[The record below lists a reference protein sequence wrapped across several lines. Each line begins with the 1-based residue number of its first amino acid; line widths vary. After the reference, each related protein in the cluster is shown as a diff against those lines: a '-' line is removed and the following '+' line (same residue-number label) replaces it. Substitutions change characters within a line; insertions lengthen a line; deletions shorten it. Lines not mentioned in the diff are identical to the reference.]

1 MCFDFQSAWVITA
14 LTIFQNV
21 PDTLLSWR
29 GPYSYK
35 KIHLNHSS
43 VDMNWRIDARRRRA
57 VRTPDVAATRLIP
70 FPRQLSKHCIMRDVL
85 SSGAKREEVND
96 GDEEGGGRQRHA
108 ARLNQQ
114 PLVFNPPQ
122 KVRTTFFYR
131 TTAAK
136 PLWHR
141 TSCLVE

>member
-1 MCFDFQSAWVITA
+1 MLVGGAAACGADTGRGRDSSNPFSATTVQTLHYAGRVIE
-14 LTIFQNV
+14 
-21 PDTLLSWR
+21 R
-29 GPYSYK
+29 GK
-35 KIHLNHSS
+35 KGGGE
-43 VDMNWRIDARRRRA
+43 RR
-57 VRTPDVAATRLIP
+57 
-70 FPRQLSKHCIMRDVL
+70 
-85 SSGAKREEVND
+85 D
-96 GDEEGGGRQRHA
+96 GEDYNEEGGGRQRHA